1 MLKSIARARAKR
13 SGGSGAMKNC
23 RRLERMKNTMAT
35 VPSTEKDTNGSKM
48 MLNHL

>member
-23 RRLERMKNTMAT
+23 HRLEQMKNTMAMA
-35 VPSTEKDTNGSKM
+35 PLMEKDMNGSKM